1 MTTEDPSIPTARRPV
16 DDSPAADLEADGDRP
31 SRNLLTVTEVAAI
44 CRVSKMTIY
53 RMLHSGELSHV
64 RIGNSYRIP
73 ENVVDD
79 ILKADPG

>member
-1 MTTEDPSIPTARRPV
+1 MISEDPSIPAARRPV
-16 DDSPAADLEADGDRP
+16 DDAPAGDTDTP

-73 ENVVDD
+73 ENAVDD
-79 ILKADPG
+79 ILKSDPGRP